1 MSLSAVSPLHVG
13 SLRLHRSQYRLLELS
28 RQHELTNVSVV
39 DGMLEVEDWN
49 AKTRGKGEEAPS
61 V

>member
-1 MSLSAVSPLHVG
+1 M
-13 SLRLHRSQYRLLELS
+13 
-28 RQHELTNVSVV
+28 HELTNVSVV